1 MTITSPQELVSSIAD
16 EQWDQV
22 KGKGSLGDQVPPE
35 PHWVE
40 PPFDTGET
48 TGEESLAGDVHE
60 EPTGTTAKAIIN
72 SKIYRLGDFVDTD
85 AVGCDVLFTLDRMTL
100 TCPI

>member
-1 MTITSPQELVSSIAD
+1 MTITSPQELVSSIPD
-16 EQWDQV
+16 DLWDQV
-22 KGKGSLGDQVPPE
+22 KGKGSLGDQVPPD
-35 PHWVE
+35 PRWVE

-48 TGEESLAGDVHE
+48 TEEEFLSGDVHE
-60 EPTGTTAKAIIN
+60 EPTDTTCKTTIS

-85 AVGCDVLFTLDRMTL
+85 AVSCDVLFTLDRITL